1 MAAFA
6 KFWVVVSYKQDVDLD
21 MLCKFTTEKEAR
33 ECAENCAHMHKSADY
48 YLLEVVA
55 KCSASTVHWDEATI
69 GPAPF

>member
-6 KFWVVVSYKQDVDLD
+6 KFWVVVSYKQDVNLD
-21 MLCKFTTEKEAR
+21 TLCKFATEKEAR
-33 ECAENCAHMHKSADY
+33 ECAERCAVMHKSNVY
-48 YLLEVVA
+48 YVLEVVA